1 VNCTVW
7 GLYAGTPGV
16 VGRLGLGRVRCF
28 CDVSEWR
35 TGTIGRARNLT
46 VLPKP
51 PKAEPR
57 FEEDFGSEE
66 AWLYG
71 CVLCL
76 RRPSTVP
83 NRFRGFELCLVSFT
97 AMVSWS

>member
-1 VNCTVW
+1 MCPS
-7 GLYAGTPGV
+7 GEPGRSDEP
-16 VGRLGLGRVRCF
+16 GASRSFDLP
-28 CDVSEWR
+28 
-35 TGTIGRARNLT
+35 
-46 VLPKP
+46 LPKP